1 MFFNCT
7 CVLANINLDIRER
20 EREREREFQIGY
32 FNKFVTGNI
41 NKYIYIYIY
50 VFNYRGFL
58 FSWKKKIEFV
68 TDQVPNRFFVAESN

>member
-41 NKYIYIYIY
+41 NIYIYM
-50 VFNYRGFL
+50 FNYRGFL
-58 FSWKKKIEFV
+58 LSWKK
-68 TDQVPNRFFVAESN
+68 N

>member
-41 NKYIYIYIY
+41 NIYIYICLIIG
-50 VFNYRGFL
+50 GFY
-58 FSWKKKIEFV
+58 FPGKKKIEFV